1 MRHPRSLLIVVAL
14 LGASCGGTDA
24 ALNPTQPSS
33 SPLARC
39 RSASVPLHRWLSRR
53 G

>member
-1 MRHPRSLLIVVAL
+1 MRHRISLLIVVAF

-24 ALNPTQPSS
+24 ALNPTQPS
-33 SPLARC
+33 PA
-39 RSASVPLHRWLSRR
+39 ASKLSVGVRYRLHRWLSRR